1 MRAPQSASRN
11 AARASLLAHPRTPR
25 ILHPTPKPMKALH
38 TTLLTLTSLITISHA
53 ATQPFTGIQ
62 KTVLQKQ
69 GDNNVHTYRIPGLTT
84 TKAGTLIA
92 VFDLRHKNGA
102 DLPGDIDIAA
112 RRSTDHGQTWSPAAR
127 VLDFDNTIP
136 NSHGNG
142 VGDPCILADLQTGTL
157 FVAGLWSFGDKGWN
171 SSKPGM
177 SPDETGQFILSR
189 SDDDGRTWSKP
200 INITTQIKQP
210 EWQLCLQGP
219 GRGIQLRNGTLVMP
233 AQFKEGRG
241 DRIPHSYFIYSQD
254 HGNTWKPSP
263 PVVAPGQLP
272 WTTEAQIAE
281 LSNGQILI
289 SMRNHHPDK
298 QRAWATF
305 QPNPINGSLDG
316 GQWSPVRY
324 NLNDPTCAAGLVH
337 LPASTTQDHLIL
349 CSHADSKTHREHMT
363 VRLSRDNGN
372 TWPVSRLI
380 DKRPSAYSC
389 LTILA
394 DGSIGLL
401 YESGNNHPYEELVF
415 ARFTLDW
422 LKENTSTP

>member
-1 MRAPQSASRN
+1 MP
-11 AARASLLAHPRTPR
+11 L
-25 ILHPTPKPMKALH
+25 ILHPTPITMKALH

-69 GDNNVHTYRIPGLTT
+69 GDNDVHTYRIPGLTT

-92 VFDLRHKNGA
+92 VFDLRHKNAA

-112 RRSTDHGQTWSPAAR
+112 RRSTDHGQTWSPAAP

-142 VGDPCILADLQTGTL
+142 VGDPCILADLQTGTV
-157 FVAGLWSFGDKGWN
+157 FVAGLWSHGNKGWN
-171 SSKPGM
+171 TSQPGM
-177 SPDETGQFILSR
+177 SPDETGQFILTR

-219 GRGIQLRNGTLVMP
+219 GRGIQLKNGTLVMP
-233 AQFKEGRG
+233 AQFKEGHG
-241 DRIPHSYFIYSQD
+241 DRIPHSFLIYSED

-281 LSNGQILI
+281 LSDGQILI

-305 QPNPINGSLDG
+305 QPNPTTGGLDD
-316 GQWSPVRY
+316 GQWSPIRY
-324 NLNDPTCAAGLVH
+324 ALNDPTCAAGLVH
-337 LPASTTQDHLIL
+337 IPASSSQPHLIL
-349 CSHADSKTHREHMT
+349 CSHADSKTHRENMT

-380 DKRPSAYSC
+380 DPRPSAYSC